1 MKEYRIKQSLFDEK
15 FREEC
20 VRMLDTAKNDIY
32 LIAGELGSLKFDDV
46 RNATE
51 NAARRGV
58 KVHAYATGRTPK
70 TFQNYCV
77 SRGYDLY
84 IGDRGLDTHY
94 LLVDGENMVVSINKD
109 PNNVTTVGTREADI
123 KYGDENQAKE
133 ILSVFSNLVSEPT
146 TKKITEFDKTQD
158 PFYKLLVS

>member
-1 MKEYRIKQSLFDEK
+1 MTEYHIEKSLFDEK

-20 VRMLDTAKNDIY
+20 VKMLDSARHDVYI
-32 LIAGELGSLKFDDV
+32 IAGELGSLKFDDV

-51 NAARRGV
+51 DAARRGV

-77 SRGYDLY
+77 SRGYELY
-84 IGDRGLDTHY
+84 IGKRGLDTHY
-94 LLVDGENMVVSINKD
+94 LLVDDKNMVISINKD
-109 PNNVTTVGTREADI
+109 PDNITAVGTREADV
-123 KYGDENQAKE
+123 KYGDHKKAKE
-133 ILSVFSNLVSEPT
+133 IINVFSDLVSEPT
-146 TKKITEFDKTQD
+146 TRKITEFDKMQD